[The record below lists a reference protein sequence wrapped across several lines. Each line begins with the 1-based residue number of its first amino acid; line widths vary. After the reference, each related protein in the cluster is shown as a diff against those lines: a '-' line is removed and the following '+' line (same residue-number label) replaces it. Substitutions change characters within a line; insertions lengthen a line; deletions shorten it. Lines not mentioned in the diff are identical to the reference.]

1 MFRLQ
6 LFTLHF
12 SSKRI
17 DTRKKRE
24 KDPLLLE
31 MNKRKSAAEAFSSK
45 HQCDTDFPITLKN
58 SFTCYTIDSLWV
70 PIFPGI
76 SGGKQ

>member
-1 MFRLQ
+1 M
-6 LFTLHF
+6 
-12 SSKRI
+12 
-17 DTRKKRE
+17 
-24 KDPLLLE
+24 

-45 HQCDTDFPITLKN
+45 QQCDTDFPITLKN

-76 SGGKQ
+76 SGGKQEHFIVFENHPLCDFVSFKSVF